1 MDLER
6 LFTAG
11 LWTVRQGKASEFI
24 ALWKAFAEWSMEQG
38 LGHGDAYLLQDQANP
53 HRFLSFSGWDSPDRI
68 EAWRSRPEFQT
79 FSAKARDLCEAFEPM
94 TMETTAKVRAD
105 RG

>member
-38 LGHGDAYLLQDQANP
+38 LGDGDAYLMQDQANP
-53 HRFLSFSGWDSPDRI
+53 RRFLSFSAWDSPERI
-68 EAWRSRPEFQT
+68 EAWRSRQEFQT
-79 FSAKARDLCEAFEPM
+79 FVAKARDLCEIFEPM
-94 TMETTAKVRAD
+94 TMETSALVRAG
-105 RG
+105 RV